1 MFQAAHKLLPPID
14 YVSLIR
20 SLYADRLSML
30 LGAYGSALAA
40 GVAALESRSAYL
52 ASIAVLFIIVGAV
65 RHLDMRAFA
74 DAELGDEDVET
85 AIYWEGRATIGA
97 AAIATVYG
105 VWCLL
110 SFWVV
115 DDAFAELTAASV
127 SVSVLVGVAQRNFA
141 IDRLMTIQV
150 LLIAV
155 PMSLGLLL
163 TGDIFYA
170 LLTLLLLPFFVSLRK
185 IAGNS
190 RDVLLRAVHGRTT
203 ASALAVQLDTALD
216 TLAHGLL
223 MLDQNRLIEVANDS
237 ALEAFGIDEPADWL
251 GCPLYELFDHALETG
266 ALTSAAARRMLV
278 LIETGASGKV
288 LIGNRAGQYFEAS
301 ISSRDAKVVLLFED
315 ISDRIA
321 AEERISH
328 MARFDALTGL
338 PNRAHFAELVE
349 GALEARLDEIE
360 PGIAALL
367 ILDIDDFKHIND
379 TLGHL
384 AGDQLLEEV
393 GLRLPAVLPRDA
405 IVGRLGGDEFI
416 VFFISH
422 GNEDVIE
429 ADARRVVA
437 ALQVPYRLPS
447 RELTI
452 NVSLGS
458 VSSTDRGDDFDQLM
472 IKADLALNAAKSGGK
487 NRIVQFHARMDTEYQ
502 LRQQLKIDLKAAIA
516 DGEIQLAY
524 QPIVDPRENRVVGC
538 EALARWKHAT
548 LGAISPAVFIP
559 IAEDTGMITD
569 LTRFV
574 LAKATQ
580 DCRTWPDDM
589 RVAVNISARDFRSCD
604 VSELVTDALD
614 KAGLSPERLEIEVTE
629 TTVIQQRDAAAS
641 ALLELSKRGVGI
653 ALDDFG
659 TGYSSLSYLSA
670 LPFTKLKIDRSFLD
684 DIESDDKALKLL
696 ANVVKLGKDLDLVA
710 TIEGV
715 ETERQLELVTKHTEV
730 DLIQG
735 FLYGAPLSYDAISR
749 LLERQ
754 HSRQTVVPLRLVST
768 NT

>member
-52 ASIAVLFIIVGAV
+52 ASIAVLFILVGAV

-74 DAELGDEDVET
+74 DAELGDEDVGT

-105 VWCLL
+105 AWCLI

-150 LLIAV
+150 LLIAI

-190 RDVLLRAVHGRTT
+190 RDVLLRAVHGRTK

-223 MLDQNRLIEVANDS
+223 MLDQNRLIEVANET
-237 ALEAFGIDEPADWL
+237 ALEAFGINEPADWL
-251 GCPLYELFDHALETG
+251 GCSLGELFDHALETG
-266 ALTSAAARRMLV
+266 ALPSAAARRMQV
-278 LIETGASGKV
+278 LIETGATGKV
-288 LIGNRAGQYFEAS
+288 LISNRAGQYFEAS
-301 ISSRDAKVVLLFED
+301 ISSRDTKVVLLFED

-360 PGIAALL
+360 AGIAALF
-367 ILDIDDFKHIND
+367 IIDIDDFKHIND

-393 GLRLPAVLPRDA
+393 GRRLPVVLPRDA
-405 IVGRLGGDEFI
+405 LVGRLGGDEFI

-429 ADARRVVA
+429 ADARRVVG
-437 ALQVPYRLPS
+437 ALHRPYRLPS
-447 RELTI
+447 RELSI

-458 VSSTDRGDDFDQLM
+458 VSSADRSDDFEQLM

-516 DGEIQLAY
+516 DGELQLAY
-524 QPIVDPRENRVVGC
+524 QPIVDPRENQVVGC
-538 EALARWKHAT
+538 EALARWKHPT
-548 LGAISPAVFIP
+548 LGTISPGVFIP
-559 IAEDTGMITD
+559 IAEESGMITD

-574 LAKATQ
+574 LAKATS
-580 DCRTWPDDM
+580 DCRTWPGDM
-589 RVAVNISARDFRSCD
+589 RVAVNISARDFRSCN
-604 VSELVTDALD
+604 VSELVTDTLE
-614 KAGLSPERLEIEVTE
+614 KAGLAPERLEIEVTE

-641 ALLELSKRGVGI
+641 ALLDLSKLGIGI

-670 LPFTKLKIDRSFLD
+670 LPFTKLKIDRSFLA
-684 DIESDDKALKLL
+684 DIETDDKALKLL
-696 ANVVKLGKDLDLVA
+696 ANVVKLGKDLDLVT

-715 ETERQLELVTKHTEV
+715 ETERQLELVTGHTGV

-768 NT
+768 NN